1 MEIIFPQ
8 HELLLMNH
16 RTDPH
21 EAVYYNIQNMK
32 KGVKMLLHQF
42 WLAQWPW

>member
-1 MEIIFPQ
+1 MIFPQ

-16 RTDPH
+16 RIDPH
-21 EAVYYNIQNMK
+21 KAVYYNIKNMK
-32 KGVKMLLHQF
+32 RRVKMLLYQF